1 MSNVEKVKTV
11 PAAKREKAQKK
22 GDKYYYA
29 SQWSLM
35 MRKFRRHKLA
45 MASTI
50 LLPRGGYRVL
60 MLHCSSAYSTVSL
73 PKAHRVVIACS
84 C

>member
-11 PAAKREKAQKK
+11 PAAKREKAQEK

-35 MRKFRRHKLA
+35 MRKFRKHKLA
-45 MASTI
+45 MASTA
-50 LLPRGGYRVL
+50 LLLIFYLAAIFGNFIAPQGTEQYDGGYVN
-60 MLHCSSAYSTVSL
+60 
-73 PKAHRVVIACS
+73 
-84 C
+84 

>member
-11 PAAKREKAQKK
+11 PAAKREKAQTK

-35 MRKFRRHKLA
+35 MRKFRKHKLA

-50 LLPRGGYRVL
+50 LLLIFYLASMFG
-60 MLHCSSAYSTVSL
+60 
-73 PKAHRVVIACS
+73 KFIAL
-84 C
+84 